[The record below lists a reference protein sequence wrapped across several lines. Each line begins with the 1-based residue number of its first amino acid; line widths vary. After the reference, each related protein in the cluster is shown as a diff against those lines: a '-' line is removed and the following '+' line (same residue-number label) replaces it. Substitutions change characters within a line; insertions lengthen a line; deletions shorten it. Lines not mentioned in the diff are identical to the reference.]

1 MQKEAITMDIKH
13 ESNKFFVERES
24 DELASL
30 AYTPDDEVLTV
41 VHTVVSPELE
51 GQGVGKKLVS
61 KVVQYARDEGK
72 SIDAQCSFARS
83 VIEKHPEFQDVL
95 ID

>member
-1 MQKEAITMDIKH
+1 MDIKH
-13 ESNKFFVERES
+13 ESNKFFVEKDSE
-24 DELASL
+24 ELASL
-30 AYTPDDEVLTV
+30 AYTPDNEVLTV
-41 VHTVVSPELE
+41 VHTEVSSELS

-61 KVVQYARDEGK
+61 EVVQYARDEGK

-95 ID
+95 KD

>member
-1 MQKEAITMDIKH
+1 MDIKH

-24 DELASL
+24 EELASL
-30 AYTPDDEVLTV
+30 AYTPDEDVLTV
-41 VHTVVSPELE
+41 VHTEVSPELS

-61 KVVQYARDEGK
+61 EVVQYARDEGK
-72 SIDAQCSFARS
+72 SIDPQCAFARS

-95 ID
+95 KA

>member
-1 MQKEAITMDIKH
+1 MDIKH

-41 VHTVVSPELE
+41 VHTVVSPELS
-51 GQGVGKKLVS
+51 GQGVGKKLVGE
-61 KVVQYARDEGK
+61 VVQYARDEGK

>member
-1 MQKEAITMDIKH
+1 MDIKH

-41 VHTVVSPELE
+41 VHTVVSPELA

-61 KVVQYARDEGK
+61 EVVQYARDEGK

>member
-1 MQKEAITMDIKH
+1 MDIKH

>member
-1 MQKEAITMDIKH
+1 MMDIKH

-41 VHTVVSPELE
+41 VHTVVSPELS
-51 GQGVGKKLVS
+51 GQGVGKKLVGE
-61 KVVQYARDEGK
+61 VVQYARDEGK

>member
-1 MQKEAITMDIKH
+1 MNIKH

-24 DELASL
+24 EELASL
-30 AYTPDDEVLTV
+30 AYTPDNDVLTV
-41 VHTVVSPELE
+41 VHTEVSSELS

-61 KVVQYARDEGK
+61 EVVQYARNEGK

-83 VIEKHPEFQDVL
+83 VIEKYPEFQDVL
-95 ID
+95 KD